1 MGAPHVHVHGGHSQN
16 DRRDACIAARSQ
28 SRKPSPKRNPLTPHG
43 WATFIKQP
51 ASQRANLG
59 DALCNFPRKP
69 QTILFNG
76 SARTAL
82 KMVGSD
88 QCGHIESCPIEPA
101 GKQWK
106 RGMVTDGETA
116 IQ

>member
-1 MGAPHVHVHGGHSQN
+1 MRTRGHSQN
-16 DRRDACIAARSQ
+16 GTGDACIAARSQ
-28 SRKPSPKRNPLTPHG
+28 SRKPSPKRKTQKPHG

-51 ASQRANLG
+51 AGQRANLG
-59 DALCNFPRKP
+59 DVLCNSPRKL

-101 GKQWK
+101 GKPWK
-106 RGMVTDGETA
+106 RGMITDGRTA